1 MPIYVC
7 TAALG
12 RLTPVQKTE
21 IAKGITAIY
30 REETGAPGY
39 LVQVIFYDIAPGN
52 HYVAGRPVPA
62 DQICIRCDTRSG
74 KTSKQRT
81 QMVRRIMQDVGRACG
96 ATEEAVTVLLCEI
109 PVANIAEHGRVAPSP
124 EEDDRGNTQM
134 TSRRDYLLRMIGSRE
149 SAGDY
154 YIGAVGHRLAERE
167 FQDPILAPT
176 KPPTREVF
184 ALEPDLGTV
193 NSCR

>member
-52 HYVAGRPVPA
+52 HYVAGRPAPA

-74 KTSKQRT
+74 KTNT
-81 QMVRRIMQDVGRACG
+81 QKSQMLRRIMQDVARISG
-96 ATEEAVTVLLCEI
+96 AAEDAVSVLLCEL
-109 PVANIAEHGRVAPSP
+109 PAANIAEYGCVAPAP
-124 EEDDRGNTQM
+124 GEEDAWFSSLPDA
-134 TSRRDYLLRMIGSRE
+134 LRE
-149 SAGDY
+149 
-154 YIGAVGHRLAERE
+154 RLRA
-167 FQDPILAPT
+167 LA
-176 KPPTREVF
+176 
-184 ALEPDLGTV
+184 
-193 NSCR
+193 

>member
-12 RLTPVQKTE
+12 RLTPVQKSE

-52 HYVAGRPVPA
+52 HYVAGRRAPA

-74 KTSKQRT
+74 KTNT
-81 QMVRRIMQDVGRACG
+81 QKSQMLRRILQDVARVSG
-96 ATEEAVTVLLCEI
+96 AAEDAVSVLLCEL
-109 PVANIAEHGRVAPSP
+109 PAANIAEYGRVAPAP
-124 EEDDRGNTQM
+124 GEEDAWFSSLPDA
-134 TSRRDYLLRMIGSRE
+134 LRE
-149 SAGDY
+149 
-154 YIGAVGHRLAERE
+154 RLRA
-167 FQDPILAPT
+167 LA
-176 KPPTREVF
+176 
-184 ALEPDLGTV
+184 
-193 NSCR
+193 

>member
-30 REETGAPGY
+30 HEETGAPGY

-52 HYVAGRPVPA
+52 HYVAGRPAPA

-74 KTSKQRT
+74 KTNT
-81 QMVRRIMQDVGRACG
+81 QKSQMLRRIMQDVARVSG
-96 ATEEAVTVLLCEI
+96 AAEDAVSVLLCEL
-109 PVANIAEHGRVAPSP
+109 PAANIAEYGRVAPAP
-124 EEDDRGNTQM
+124 GEEDAWFSSLPDA
-134 TSRRDYLLRMIGSRE
+134 LRERLRA
-149 SAGDY
+149 SA
-154 YIGAVGHRLAERE
+154 
-167 FQDPILAPT
+167 
-176 KPPTREVF
+176 
-184 ALEPDLGTV
+184 
-193 NSCR
+193 

>member
-30 REETGAPGY
+30 HEETGAPGY

-52 HYVAGRPVPA
+52 HYVAGRPAPA

-74 KTSKQRT
+74 KTNT
-81 QMVRRIMQDVGRACG
+81 QKSQMLRRIMQDVARVSG
-96 ATEEAVTVLLCEI
+96 AAEDAVSVLLCEL
-109 PVANIAEHGRVAPSP
+109 PAANIAEYGRVAPAP
-124 EEDDRGNTQM
+124 GEEDAWFSSLPDA
-134 TSRRDYLLRMIGSRE
+134 LRE
-149 SAGDY
+149 
-154 YIGAVGHRLAERE
+154 RLRA
-167 FQDPILAPT
+167 LA
-176 KPPTREVF
+176 
-184 ALEPDLGTV
+184 
-193 NSCR
+193 

>member
-30 REETGAPGY
+30 HEETGAPGY

-74 KTSKQRT
+74 KTNT
-81 QMVRRIMQDVGRACG
+81 QKSQMLRRIMQDVARVSGG
-96 ATEEAVTVLLCEI
+96 AEDAVSVLLCEL
-109 PVANIAEHGRVAPSP
+109 PAGNIAEYGRVAPAP
-124 EEDDRGNTQM
+124 GEEDAWFSSLPDA
-134 TSRRDYLLRMIGSRE
+134 LRERLTA
-149 SAGDY
+149 SA
-154 YIGAVGHRLAERE
+154 
-167 FQDPILAPT
+167 
-176 KPPTREVF
+176 
-184 ALEPDLGTV
+184 
-193 NSCR
+193 

>member
-12 RLTPVQKTE
+12 RLTPIQKAE
-21 IAKGITAIY
+21 IAQSITAIY
-30 REETGAPGY
+30 HEVTGSPRY
-39 LVQVIFYDIAPGN
+39 MVQVIFHDVAPGN
-52 HYVAGRPVPA
+52 QYVAGRPAPA
-62 DQICIRCDTRSG
+62 DQILIRCDTRSG

-124 EEDDRGNTQM
+124 EEDDAWFSSLPDATRE
-134 TSRRDYLLRMIGSRE
+134 RLR
-149 SAGDY
+149 
-154 YIGAVGHRLAERE
+154 RLA
-167 FQDPILAPT
+167 
-176 KPPTREVF
+176 
-184 ALEPDLGTV
+184 
-193 NSCR
+193 

>member
-52 HYVAGRPVPA
+52 HYVAGRPAPA

-74 KTSKQRT
+74 KTNT
-81 QMVRRIMQDVGRACG
+81 QKSQMLRRIMQDVARISG
-96 ATEEAVTVLLCEI
+96 AAEDAVSVLLCEL
-109 PVANIAEHGRVAPSP
+109 PAANIAEYGRVAPAP
-124 EEDDRGNTQM
+124 GEEDAWFSSLPDA
-134 TSRRDYLLRMIGSRE
+134 LRE
-149 SAGDY
+149 
-154 YIGAVGHRLAERE
+154 RLRA
-167 FQDPILAPT
+167 LA
-176 KPPTREVF
+176 
-184 ALEPDLGTV
+184 
-193 NSCR
+193 

>member
-52 HYVAGRPVPA
+52 HYVAGRPAPA
-62 DQICIRCDTRSG
+62 DQILFD
-74 KTSKQRT
+74 
-81 QMVRRIMQDVGRACG
+81 A
-96 ATEEAVTVLLCEI
+96 I
-109 PVANIAEHGRVAPSP
+109 PG
-124 EEDDRGNTQM
+124 
-134 TSRRDYLLRMIGSRE
+134 
-149 SAGDY
+149 
-154 YIGAVGHRLAERE
+154 AER
-167 FQDPILAPT
+167 
-176 KPPTREVF
+176 PTRRK
-184 ALEPDLGTV
+184 ARCSDG
-193 NSCR
+193 

>member
-52 HYVAGRPVPA
+52 HYVAGRPAPA

-74 KTSKQRT
+74 KTNT
-81 QMVRRIMQDVGRACG
+81 QKSQMLRRIMQDVARVGG
-96 ATEEAVTVLLCEI
+96 AAEDAVSVLLCEL
-109 PVANIAEHGRVAPSP
+109 PAANIAEYGRVAPAP
-124 EEDDRGNTQM
+124 GEEDAWFSSLPDA
-134 TSRRDYLLRMIGSRE
+134 LRE
-149 SAGDY
+149 
-154 YIGAVGHRLAERE
+154 RLRS
-167 FQDPILAPT
+167 LA
-176 KPPTREVF
+176 
-184 ALEPDLGTV
+184 
-193 NSCR
+193 

>member
-30 REETGAPGY
+30 HEETGAPGY

-52 HYVAGRPVPA
+52 HYVAGRPAPA

-74 KTSKQRT
+74 KTNT
-81 QMVRRIMQDVGRACG
+81 QKSQMLRRIMQDVARVSGG
-96 ATEEAVTVLLCEI
+96 AEDAVSVLLCEL
-109 PVANIAEHGRVAPSP
+109 PAGNIAEYGRVAPAP
-124 EEDDRGNTQM
+124 GEEDAWFSSLPDA
-134 TSRRDYLLRMIGSRE
+134 LRERLTA
-149 SAGDY
+149 SA
-154 YIGAVGHRLAERE
+154 
-167 FQDPILAPT
+167 
-176 KPPTREVF
+176 
-184 ALEPDLGTV
+184 
-193 NSCR
+193 